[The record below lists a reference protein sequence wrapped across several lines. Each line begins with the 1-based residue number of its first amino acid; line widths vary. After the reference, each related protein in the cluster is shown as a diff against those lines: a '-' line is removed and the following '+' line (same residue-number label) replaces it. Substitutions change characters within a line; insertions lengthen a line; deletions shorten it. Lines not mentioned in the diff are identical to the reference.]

1 MVPARCASSGCYNGR
16 TFAAKKRSLLTLWQF
31 RTTIQKLSAH
41 FPDSL
46 RTSLLEN
53 SHAGPCKAPVKHL
66 WIARP
71 YASSAQNRSSE
82 SLVQPFTRL
91 GQLFLPPK
99 IKEKEDA
106 QTVTPYRR
114 SGHIGCCA
122 ARLGS
127 VGLLGPARA
136 NAYACT
142 RLLGFRS

>member
-1 MVPARCASSGCYNGR
+1 MVPARCASIASSHCR
-16 TFAAKKRSLLTLWQF
+16 TLAAKKRSLLTLWQF
-31 RTTIQKLSAH
+31 RTTIEKPSAH

-46 RTSLLEN
+46 RSSLLEN
-53 SHAGPCKAPVKHL
+53 SHAGSCKAPVKHL
-66 WIARP
+66 WISKP

-82 SLVQPFTRL
+82 YFVQPFTRPGRL
-91 GQLFLPPK
+91 LLPPK
-99 IKEKEDA
+99 TKEKEDA

-136 NAYACT
+136 NAYA
-142 RLLGFRS
+142 